1 MKLARKRQSFVNA
14 NLTFESGPK
23 VVKVFVSGLGVTG
36 KKMFPDFNRSSQ
48 SMTIK
53 KMGWDSLKLPKI
65 T

>member
-1 MKLARKRQSFVNA
+1 MNA

-36 KKMFPDFNRSSQ
+36 KKMFPDFNRYSQ